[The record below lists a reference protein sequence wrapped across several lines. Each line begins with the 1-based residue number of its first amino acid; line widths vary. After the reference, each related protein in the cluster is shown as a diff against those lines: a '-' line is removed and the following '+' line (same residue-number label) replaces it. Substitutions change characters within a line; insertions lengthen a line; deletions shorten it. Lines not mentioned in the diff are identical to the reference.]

1 MITRKTTEE
10 EKEAFEYLNDLRESG
25 ITNMFGA
32 GPFLQNYMGLERDR
46 ATELLFLWMEVF
58 QADGDYEE
66 ITVKS

>member
-1 MITRKTTEE
+1 
-10 EKEAFEYLNDLRESG
+10 
-25 ITNMFGA
+25 MFGA
-32 GPFLQNYMGLERDR
+32 RPFLQNYMGLERDR